1 MKYNY
6 LIVGAGLFGSVFA
19 REMTDRGKSCLVIE
33 KRNHIGGNIYCEKIE
48 GINVHKYGPHV
59 FHAKSKRIW
68 DYVNRFASFNRF
80 TYCPLAN
87 YKGEIY
93 NLPFNM
99 NTFHQMWGVVTPKEA
114 KEMLESQI
122 RETGIRH
129 PRNLEE
135 KALLL
140 VGPDI
145 YEKLIRGYTEKQW
158 GRSCQELPSF
168 IIGRLPVRFTY
179 DNNYFDDPYQG
190 VPIGGYNVLSEA
202 LLDGVDVS
210 LNEDYL
216 KDRKKWDAMAD
227 KVVYT
232 GPIDAYFD
240 YREGT
245 LEYRSL
251 RFDTEVLSEENYQGC
266 AGVNYTDRETPW
278 TRITE
283 HKHFEYGVQSKTV
296 ISKEYSIKWTKD
308 IEPYYPV
315 NDERN
320 QELFHKYQKM
330 AKAQDKV
337 LFGGRLGEYKYYNM
351 DQVIASA
358 LKMVGN
364 IR

>member
-33 KRNHIGGNIYCEKIE
+33 KRDHIGGNTYCEKIE
-48 GINVHKYGPHV
+48 GINVHKYGPHI
-59 FHAKSKRIW
+59 FHTKSKRIW
-68 DYVNRFASFNRF
+68 DYVNRYASFNRF

-99 NTFHQMWGVVTPKEA
+99 NTFHQMWGVVTPREA
-114 KEMLESQI
+114 KEKLESQI
-122 RETGIRH
+122 RETGIHH

-135 KALLL
+135 KALSL

-158 GRSCQELPSF
+158 GRSCKELPSF

-190 VPIGGYNVLSEA
+190 VPVGGYNVLSEV
-202 LLDGVDVS
+202 LLDGVDVI
-210 LNEDYL
+210 LNENYL

-251 RFDTEVLSEENYQGC
+251 RFDTEVLNEENYQGC

-283 HKHFEYGVQSKTV
+283 HKHFEYGTQSKTV

-320 QELFHKYQKM
+320 QELFYKYQEIAKM
-330 AKAQDKV
+330 QDKV

-358 LKMVGN
+358 LKMAES